1 MSTFIPLLLSI
12 LFVGYLAYLG
22 FVKKQLRQNVAGFVM
37 PGVFFL
43 CVWAVFYY
51 LLMH

>member
-1 MSTFIPLLLSI
+1 MSTFIPIILSI

-22 FVKKQLRQNVAGFVM
+22 LVKRNLKENVAGFVM

-43 CVWAVFYY
+43 AVWGIFYY
-51 LLMH
+51 LLLS